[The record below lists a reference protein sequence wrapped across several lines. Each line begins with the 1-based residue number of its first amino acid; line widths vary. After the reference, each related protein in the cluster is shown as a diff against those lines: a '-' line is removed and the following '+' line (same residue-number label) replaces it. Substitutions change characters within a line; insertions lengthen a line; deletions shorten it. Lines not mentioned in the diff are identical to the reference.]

1 MAIKNVTATRM
12 TMLGLKDQAKVAERG
27 HKLLKDKQDGL
38 MQEFMQIV
46 HRAKKLRI
54 EVEEALKDANAAFF
68 EAQAILPKPFLQNT
82 LAVPNQKLSLK
93 IKTKNVMSV
102 RIPEFDLEIE
112 GNALAYGVL
121 QTRGELD
128 IAIKKFAKVFEM
140 LLKVVEIEK
149 VAENLAVEIEKT
161 RRRVNA
167 LEHRLIPD
175 LNDTLKFIRMKLDE
189 AERSVIVQ
197 VMAIKNMLQKAEE
210 EELAAAKK

>member
-12 TMLGLKDQAKVAERG
+12 TMLGLKNQSKVAERG

-38 MQEFMQIV
+38 MQEFMKIV
-46 HRAKKLRI
+46 YRAKKLRS

-68 EAQAILPKPFLQNT
+68 EAQAILPKAFLQNT
-82 LAVPNQKLSLK
+82 LSVPNQKLSLK

-102 RIPEFDLEIE
+102 RIPEFDLKTE
-112 GNALAYGVL
+112 GNALAYGIL

-140 LLKVVEIEK
+140 LLQVVEIEK
-149 VAENLAVEIEKT
+149 AAENLAVEIEKT

-175 LNDTLKFIRMKLDE
+175 LKDTLKFIQMKLDE

-210 EELAAAKK
+210 AELAKKAA